1 MSDRRQCFR
10 LPVTTSCSSCISR
23 ASLHALVMTR
33 LTMGGRKLQSFSVHR
48 PELLKGLLKY
58 KKTRFKI
65 VDLDDYAAD
74 DDEYEEKLKKEDM
87 AFFFLATGAFCS
99 IRKYSGAACSV
110 KHDQIYYI
118 DVYPAG
124 QPAKEKTKKL
134 SSSRSV
140 SVKFPVQMNFGLPSI
155 SWFNSNSSKK
165 DATMVE
171 TVTSTTSLL
180 EQQDQGQSLFG
191 IKIWTFSLGSVFPC
205 AATSPDGKQQKP
217 TTINRGLKRHAVS
230 RRSSRVNTVSTVYR
244 FRPYVSKVPW
254 HTGPR
259 AFLSQLFPRY
269 GHYCGPNWSS
279 GKDGGSPIWDQRPID
294 WLDHCC
300 YCHDIGYDTH
310 DQAELLKADVAFLEC
325 LESNKRV
332 VTRGDAQVAHFYKTM
347 CITGLKNIL
356 IPYRSYLVK
365 IQYGQNLLDFGWLV
379 NSLSKRS
386 WNFQKN

>member
-1 MSDRRQCFR
+1 
-10 LPVTTSCSSCISR
+10 
-23 ASLHALVMTR
+23 
-33 LTMGGRKLQSFSVHR
+33 
-48 PELLKGLLKY
+48 
-58 KKTRFKI
+58 
-65 VDLDDYAAD
+65 
-74 DDEYEEKLKKEDM
+74 
-87 AFFFLATGAFCS
+87 
-99 IRKYSGAACSV
+99 
-110 KHDQIYYI
+110 
-118 DVYPAG
+118 
-124 QPAKEKTKKL
+124 
-134 SSSRSV
+134 
-140 SVKFPVQMNFGLPSI
+140 MNFGLPSI
-155 SWFNSNSSKK
+155 PWFNSNSSKK
-165 DATMVE
+165 DVTMVE

-180 EQQDQGQSLFG
+180 EQQDDQGQSLFG
-191 IKIWTFSLGSVFPC
+191 IKIWTFSLGSVFPW
-205 AATSPDGKQQKP
+205 AATSRDGKQQKP
-217 TTINRGLKRHAVS
+217 TTINRRLKRHAVS
-230 RRSSRVNTVSTVYR
+230 RRSSRVNTVTTVHR

-379 NSLSKRS
+379 NGLSKRS